1 MTVLALTGR
10 TTEAIDL
17 AQIAYARHA
26 VLGSD
31 IGLTSLAT
39 HLITLCFALQEHGSL
54 DDAEALALAGYE
66 GSVDAGSLTGQ
77 TWFALNL
84 SRIALIRARPTTGE
98 RWCRESASVAA
109 SADWRGPRSM
119 ALAGLAA
126 MTALAGDMSIAH
138 QALVDL
144 AAIEGRFGFLLPERC
159 LGPAWVLGAGPEG
172 RSDRGVPAGA
182 DLAATTGH
190 LTTEAWLLHEI
201 ARIGVRHGSRGRTI
215 TTSSIWYE

>member
-39 HLITLCFALQEHGSL
+39 HLITLCLALQEHGSL

-84 SRIALIRARPTTGE
+84 SRIALIPGTSDDGGAVVSGVGVGGRFRRLAGP
-98 RWCRESASVAA
+98 AV
-109 SADWRGPRSM
+109 DGPRR
-119 ALAGLAA
+119 AG
-126 MTALAGDMSIAH
+126 GD
-138 QALVDL
+138 DRT
-144 AAIEGRFGFLLPERC
+144 GR
-159 LGPAWVLGAGPEG
+159 
-172 RSDRGVPAGA
+172 
-182 DLAATTGH
+182 
-190 LTTEAWLLHEI
+190 
-201 ARIGVRHGSRGRTI
+201 
-215 TTSSIWYE
+215 